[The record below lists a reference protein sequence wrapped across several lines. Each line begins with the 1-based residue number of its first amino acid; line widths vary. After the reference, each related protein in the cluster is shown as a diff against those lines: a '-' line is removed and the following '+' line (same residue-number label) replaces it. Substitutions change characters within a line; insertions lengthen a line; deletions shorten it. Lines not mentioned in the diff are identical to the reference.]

1 MSKLWILIAREYA
14 QVVKKKSFLIGIL
27 LTPIFMI
34 AITVLPA
41 MLATKKPATMEKI
54 AIIDLDQQGIGE
66 AFKEAIKRYKLDDS
80 TPSYKVTD
88 IYVMDPDDS
97 IAVAERRQALD
108 SLVSGGTLKS
118 YLILGKGIADK
129 DSAYLV
135 AKSFSISTASRFENR
150 ISDILAG
157 IRLKKSNINL
167 NSDSVL
173 TLTRRIEL
181 TQQAPG
187 GKVRDFL
194 TMYMAG
200 IVFVMIIFSTVI
212 GYGQILMRSVI
223 EEKNSRIMEVMI
235 SSVSPFQLMAGKII
249 GLGLASLTQVGV
261 WVIIGLGIYSYR
273 GALNVSADISGII
286 FNPVFITFFVIY
298 LVIGYILYSTLFALI
313 GSVCNTDKEAQNFLF
328 PITMSLIFPIIIAM
342 YIIQEPDSVLAVT
355 LSLVPFFT
363 PTMMILRMN
372 VIGAESFSFGN
383 PIIFQAALGVVI
395 TTLTTVLVI
404 WLTSRVF
411 RIGILMYGKR
421 PTLPEIIRWMRY
433 K

>member
-1 MSKLWILIAREYA
+1 
-14 QVVKKKSFLIGIL
+14 
-27 LTPIFMI
+27 
-34 AITVLPA
+34 
-41 MLATKKPATMEKI
+41 
-54 AIIDLDQQGIGE
+54 
-66 AFKEAIKRYKLDDS
+66 
-80 TPSYKVTD
+80 
-88 IYVMDPDDS
+88 
-97 IAVAERRQALD
+97 
-108 SLVSGGTLKS
+108 
-118 YLILGKGIADK
+118 
-129 DSAYLV
+129 
-135 AKSFSISTASRFENR
+135 
-150 ISDILAG
+150 
-157 IRLKKSNINL
+157 
-167 NSDSVL
+167 
-173 TLTRRIEL
+173 
-181 TQQAPG
+181 
-187 GKVRDFL
+187 
-194 TMYMAG
+194 
-200 IVFVMIIFSTVI
+200 
-212 GYGQILMRSVI
+212 
-223 EEKNSRIMEVMI
+223 
-235 SSVSPFQLMAGKII
+235 
-249 GLGLASLTQVGV
+249 VGV

-355 LSLVPFFT
+355 LSLIPFFT

-421 PTLPEIIRWMRY
+421 PTLPEIIKWMRY